1 MKIFNMTQANYL
13 IEKGCLVIG
22 CALGN
27 NCKVY
32 IEFKEDYIFIKY
44 LEIWNKRKRLKFI
57 KK

>member
-13 IEKGCLVIG
+13 IEQGCLVIG

-32 IEFKEDYIFIKY
+32 IEFKEDFIFTKY
-44 LEIWNKRKRLKFI
+44 LEIWNERKR
-57 KK
+57 